1 MFNAT
6 KDKKLPTAMVGSFP
20 KPTWFTESLRGRPF
34 KVAMGDSL
42 YREQYIDA
50 VACYM
55 NEQEQAGLDIF
66 TDGDT
71 RFDLEVGGRS
81 WFFYTIERLN
91 GVSGFRDS
99 SHFLDYADIKPGHI
113 LYEVQEAYHPPA
125 VTDKVTRGPL
135 HFSAIWKTAQKMAG
149 KPVKFGSISAT
160 CLPMMLWNEYYK
172 TDHALVMDLAAALN
186 EELREL
192 ADAGCPVIQIE
203 EPPHHFACCTTPP
216 ATDKELEGYTQAF
229 NREVEGVNTEIWAHT
244 CWGNPN
250 QQSFYWERPSYER
263 SLPHLL
269 QLNADVLTLEGA
281 SNQGR
286 DLPLLKQYKT
296 DKKIA
301 IGVINHTVTTVE
313 PPQMIADLIR
323 RALEYVPPERL
334 IITADCGFGREGLSR
349 RIAFY
354 KCIALVQGTNMVR
367 RELGLPEAEIRAADP
382 RFAFRA
388 VE

>member
-6 KDKKLPTAMVGSFP
+6 KDTQLATAMVGSFP

-34 KVAMGDSL
+34 KVAMGDSV

-50 VACYM
+50 VACYV
-55 NEQEQAGLDIF
+55 NEQEQAGLDIL

-81 WFFYTIERLN
+81 WFFYTIERLK
-91 GVSGFRDS
+91 GIGGFRDS

-113 LYEVQEAYHPPA
+113 LYEVQEAYHSPA
-125 VTDKVTRGPL
+125 VTDKITRGPL
-135 HFSAIWKTAQKMAG
+135 HFAAIWKTAQKMTN
-149 KPVKFGSISAT
+149 KSVKFGSISAT

-172 TDHALVMDLAAALN
+172 TDQELVMDLAAALN

-192 ADAGCPVIQIE
+192 ADAGCPVIQVE
-203 EPPHHFACCTTPP
+203 EPPLHFACCATPP
-216 ATDKELEGYTQAF
+216 ATDKDLEFYTKAF

-269 QLNADVLTLEGA
+269 QLNADVLMLEGA

-286 DLPLLKQYKT
+286 DLPLLKNYKT
-296 DKKIA
+296 DKKIG

-323 RALEYVPPERL
+323 KALEYIPPERL

-367 RELGLPEAEIRAADP
+367 RELGLPEVEIRAADP

>member
-1 MFNAT
+1 MFVAT
-6 KDKKLPTAMVGSFP
+6 KNTRLPTAMVGSFP
-20 KPTWFTESLRGRPF
+20 KPSWFTESLHGRPF

-50 VACYM
+50 VACYI
-55 NEQEQAGLDIF
+55 NEQSQAGLDIF

-91 GVSGFRDS
+91 GIGGYRDS

-125 VTDKVTRGPL
+125 VSDKVTRGPL
-135 HFSAIWKTAQKMAG
+135 HFTAIWKTAQKMTST
-149 KPVKFGSISAT
+149 PVKFGSISAT

-172 TDHALVMDLAAALN
+172 NDHALVMDLAAALN

-203 EPPHHFACCTTPP
+203 EPPHHFACCTSPP
-216 ATDKELEGYTQAF
+216 ATDKELQQYTDAF
-229 NREVEGVNTEIWAHT
+229 NREVEGVATEIWAHT

-281 SNQGR
+281 SNNGR
-286 DLPLLKQYKT
+286 DLPLLKNYKT

-354 KCIALVQGTNMVR
+354 KCVSLVQGTNLVR
-367 RELGLPEAEIRAADP
+367 RELGLPEAAIRAADP
-382 RFAFRA
+382 RYAFRQ
-388 VE
+388 VD

>member
-20 KPTWFTESLRGRPF
+20 KPTWFTESLHGRPF

-192 ADAGCPVIQIE
+192 AEAGCPVIQIE

-286 DLPLLKQYKT
+286 DLSLLKQYKT

-382 RFAFRA
+382 RFAFRS

>member
-135 HFSAIWKTAQKMAG
+135 HFSAIWKTAQKMTS

-263 SLPHLL
+263 SLPHLF

-286 DLPLLKQYKT
+286 DLSLLKHYKT

-382 RFAFRA
+382 RFAFRP

>member
-135 HFSAIWKTAQKMAG
+135 HFSAIWKTAQKMTS

-216 ATDKELEGYTQAF
+216 ATDKELEAYTQAF

-313 PPQMIADLIR
+313 PSQMIADLIR

-367 RELGLPEAEIRAADP
+367 RELGLAEAEIRAADP
-382 RFAFRA
+382 RFAFRP

>member
-135 HFSAIWKTAQKMAG
+135 HFSAIWKTAQKMTS

-216 ATDKELEGYTQAF
+216 ATDKELERYTQAF

-286 DLPLLKQYKT
+286 DLPLLKHYKT

-367 RELGLPEAEIRAADP
+367 RELGLPETDIRAADP
-382 RFAFRA
+382 RFAFRP

>member
-6 KDKKLPTAMVGSFP
+6 QDKKLPTAMVGSFP

-34 KVAMGDSL
+34 KVALGDSL

-135 HFSAIWKTAQKMAG
+135 HFSAIWKTAQKMTS

-286 DLPLLKQYKT
+286 DLPLLKHYKT

-382 RFAFRA
+382 RLAFRP

>member
-6 KDKKLPTAMVGSFP
+6 KEKKLPTAMVGSFP

-269 QLNADVLTLEGA
+269 QLNADVLTLEGG

-286 DLPLLKQYKT
+286 DLPLLKHYKT

>member
-1 MFNAT
+1 MFHAT
-6 KDKKLPTAMVGSFP
+6 QDKKLPTAMVGSFP

-135 HFSAIWKTAQKMAG
+135 HFAAIWKTAQKMTS

-172 TDHALVMDLAAALN
+172 TDHALVMDLATALN
-186 EELREL
+186 AELREL

-216 ATDKELEGYTQAF
+216 ATDKELAAYTQAF

-323 RALEYVPPERL
+323 RALEYIPPERL

-367 RELGLPEAEIRAADP
+367 RELGLPETEIRAADP
-382 RFAFRA
+382 RFAFRPVA
-388 VE
+388 

>member
-1 MFNAT
+1 MFVAT
-6 KDKKLPTAMVGSFP
+6 KDAMLPTAMVGSFP
-20 KPTWFTESLRGRPF
+20 KPSWFTESLRGRPF

-55 NEQEQAGLDIF
+55 NEQDQAGLDIF

-91 GVSGFRDS
+91 GIGGYRDS

-125 VTDKVTRGPL
+125 VTDDVTRGPL
-135 HFSAIWKTAQKMAG
+135 HFTAIWKTAQKMTRN
-149 KPVKFGSISAT
+149 PVKFGSISAT
-160 CLPMMLWNEYYK
+160 CLPMMLWNEHYES
-172 TDHALVMDLAAALN
+172 DHELVMDLAAALN

-203 EPPHHFACCTTPP
+203 EPPHHFACCTDPP
-216 ATDKELEGYTQAF
+216 ATDRELRRYTEAF
-229 NREVEGVNTEIWAHT
+229 NREVEGVETEIWAHT

-269 QLNADVLTLEGA
+269 QLDADVLTLEGA
-281 SNQGR
+281 SNNGR
-286 DLPLLKQYKT
+286 DLPLLKNYKT

-334 IITADCGFGREGLSR
+334 IVTADCGFGREGLSR

-354 KCIALVQGTNMVR
+354 KCVALVQGTNMVR

-382 RFAFRA
+382 RYAFRQA
-388 VE
+388 D

>member
-20 KPTWFTESLRGRPF
+20 KPTWFTESLHGRPF

-135 HFSAIWKTAQKMAG
+135 HFSAIWKTAQKIAG

-172 TDHALVMDLAAALN
+172 TDHALVMDLATALN

-216 ATDKELEGYTQAF
+216 ATDKALEGYTQAF

-286 DLPLLKQYKT
+286 DLSLLKHYKT

>member
-160 CLPMMLWNEYYK
+160 CLPMMLWDEYYK

-229 NREVEGVNTEIWAHT
+229 NREIEGVNTEIWAHT

-286 DLPLLKQYKT
+286 DLPLLKHYKT

-323 RALEYVPPERL
+323 RALEYIPPERL

-382 RFAFRA
+382 RFAFRP

>member
-6 KDKKLPTAMVGSFP
+6 KNKKLPTAMVGSFP
-20 KPTWFTESLRGRPF
+20 RPSWYTESLRGRPF

-42 YREQYIDA
+42 YREQYMDA
-50 VACYM
+50 VACYV
-55 NEQEQAGLDIF
+55 NEQERAGLDIL
-66 TDGDT
+66 TDGDA

-81 WFFYTIERLN
+81 WFFYAIERLN
-91 GVSGFRDS
+91 GVSGFRDT
-99 SHFLDYADIKPGHI
+99 SHFLEYADFKPGHI

-125 VTDKVTRGPL
+125 VVGKITRGPL
-135 HFSAIWKTAQKMAG
+135 HYAAIWKTAQKMTD
-149 KPVKFGSISAT
+149 KPVKFGAISAT
-160 CLPMMLWNEYYK
+160 CLPMMLWNEHYK
-172 TDHALVMDLAAALN
+172 NDQDMVMDIAAALN
-186 EELREL
+186 EELKEV
-192 ADAGCPVIQIE
+192 AAAGCPLIQVE
-203 EPPHHFACCTTPP
+203 EPPHHFACCATPP
-216 ATDKELEGYTQAF
+216 ATDKDLEFFTKAF

-269 QLNADVLTLEGA
+269 QLNADVVTLECS

-286 DLPLLKQYKT
+286 DLPLLKHHKT
-296 DKKIA
+296 DKKIG

-323 RALEYVPPERL
+323 KALEYVPPERL

-354 KCIALVQGTNMVR
+354 KCVALVQGTNMVR
-367 RELGLPEAEIRAADP
+367 KELGLPEVYIRAADP
-382 RFAFRA
+382 RFAFR
-388 VE
+388 ET